1 MFRICGDNIDK
12 GVKQRYMRVGVK
24 KPDSLHWFHAYAV
37 SDRIDFS
44 NLSEQVI
51 PTSQICPDRIAASL
65 LPSVEDDLAI
75 RRNICTLMSRVLCD
89 NVTFF
94 KASFDGVVDRHIK
107 HDFYDQMSKKSDVV
121 SKYSVSP
128 YLFSLINTACAYNR
142 FL

>member
-12 GVKQRYMRVGVK
+12 GVKQRYMRVDVK

-94 KASFDGVVDRHIK
+94 KTSFDGVIDRHIK

-121 SKYSVSP
+121 SKYHVSP
-128 YLFSLINTACAYNR
+128 YLFS
-142 FL
+142 

>member
-12 GVKQRYMRVGVK
+12 GVKQRYMQVGVK
-24 KPDSLHWFHAYAV
+24 RFHAYAV

-51 PTSQICPDRIAASL
+51 PTSQICPDRIATSL

-94 KASFDGVVDRHIK
+94 KASFVDRHIK
-107 HDFYDQMSKKSDVV
+107 HDFYYQMSKKSDVV
-121 SKYSVSP
+121 SKSHIYSASHIP
-128 YLFSLINTACAYNR
+128 YLFSTACAGSSR
-142 FL
+142 DFCQE

>member
-1 MFRICGDNIDK
+1 MQVVLQCSVFVVTIIIDK

-24 KPDSLHWFHAYAV
+24 RFHAYAV

-51 PTSQICPDRIAASL
+51 PTSQICPDRIATSL

-94 KASFDGVVDRHIK
+94 KASFVDRHIK

-121 SKYSVSP
+121 SKYNVSP
-128 YLFSLINTACAYNR
+128 YLFSTACAGSFR
-142 FL
+142 DFGQE